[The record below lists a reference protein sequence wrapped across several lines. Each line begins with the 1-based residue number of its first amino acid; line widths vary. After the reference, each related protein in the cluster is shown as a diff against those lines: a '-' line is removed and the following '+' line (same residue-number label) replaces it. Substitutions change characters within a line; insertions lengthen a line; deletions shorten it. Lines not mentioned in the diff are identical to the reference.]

1 MAPELVQLVI
11 LYLMAVNLAAFFL
24 MGVDKRRAVGKKWRI
39 SEKTL
44 FLFSVLGG
52 ALGGLLG
59 MRFFHHKTRHWYF
72 RWGFPL
78 LLVVQLL
85 LVVLALR
92 QAAYKERRGHPWVS
106 PPLCSIFDYS
116 FFS

>member
-44 FLFSVLGG
+44 FLPAVLGG

-85 LVVLALR
+85 LMVLALR
-92 QAAYKERRGHPWVS
+92 QAGGGPLGLP
-106 PPLCSIFDYS
+106 PPLCSISDYS

>member
-44 FLFSVLGG
+44 FLPAVLGG

-72 RWGFPL
+72 RIGLPVMFL
-78 LLVVQLL
+78 L
-85 LVVLALR
+85 
-92 QAAYKERRGHPWVS
+92 QAALAVYLAAR
-106 PPLCSIFDYS
+106 
-116 FFS
+116 